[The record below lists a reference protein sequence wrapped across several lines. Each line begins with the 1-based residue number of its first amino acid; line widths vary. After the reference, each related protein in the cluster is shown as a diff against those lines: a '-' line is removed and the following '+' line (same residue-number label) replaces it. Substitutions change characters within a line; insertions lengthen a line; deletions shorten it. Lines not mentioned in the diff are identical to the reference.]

1 MKKIKDIE
9 LFQKIRSFL
18 TEYLPVIR
26 AKSSNT
32 IDSYRIAINLYL
44 TYIQQSK
51 NISLSEIRK
60 KDFNQADII
69 SFLNWLEEERANSI
83 NTRNQ
88 RLVNIRQFCKYLMS
102 SDILSYAEYAMIQ
115 QIAKKANPKKYN
127 LVFLSIEEMKLVLKQ
142 PDTKKKTGIRDRFY
156 LALLYDSGCRNQEML
171 DLKLKDFV
179 NTGNTAELHI
189 LGKGKKYRVTP
200 ISKDVANLFV
210 SYCDFF
216 HPHKQLNEYIFYTKR
231 SGITT
236 QMSADNVARFMKK
249 YENQIKIIKPDI
261 THLHPHLFRNTRA
274 MHLYLAGM
282 PLPLVSEW
290 LGHSQ
295 LETTSIYYARATTE
309 MKRNAVEK
317 ITNVENSVFKA
328 ERFKYENDDEVI
340 KRLYGLA

>member
-1 MKKIKDIE
+1 MKKIKDPE

-26 AKSSNT
+26 AKSKNT
-32 IDSYRIAINLYL
+32 IDAYKIVINLYL
-44 TYIQQSK
+44 KYIQQSK
-51 NISLSEIRK
+51 NVVLSEIRK
-60 KDFNQADII
+60 EDFNQSDII
-69 SFLNWLEEERANSI
+69 SFLNWLEQDRANSI

-102 SDILSYAEYAMIQ
+102 SDMLSYAEYVMIQ
-115 QIAKKANPKKYN
+115 QIAKKSNPKTDDI
-127 LVFLSIEEMKLVLKQ
+127 VFLSIDEMKLLLKQ
-142 PDTKKKTGIRDRFY
+142 PDTKTKIGIRDKFY

-171 DLKLKDFV
+171 DLKLKDLV
-179 NTGNTAELHI
+179 ITGNAAELHI

-200 ISKDVANLFV
+200 ISKDVADLFV
-210 SYCDFF
+210 VYCNTF
-216 HPHKQLNEYIFYTKR
+216 HLHKRLDEYIFYTKR
-231 SGITT
+231 NGITT
-236 QMSADNVARFMKK
+236 QMSADNVARFMQE
-249 YENQIKIIKPDI
+249 YENKLRGIKPDI
-261 THLHPHLFRNTRA
+261 THLHPHLFRHTRA
-274 MHLYLAGM
+274 MHLYMAGM

-295 LETTSIYYARATTE
+295 LETTSIYARATTE
-309 MKRNAVEK
+309 MKRRAAEK